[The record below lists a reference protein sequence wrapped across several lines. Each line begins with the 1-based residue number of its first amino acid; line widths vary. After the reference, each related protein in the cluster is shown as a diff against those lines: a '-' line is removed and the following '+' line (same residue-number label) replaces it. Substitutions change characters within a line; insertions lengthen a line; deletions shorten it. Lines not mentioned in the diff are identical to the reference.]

1 MTLLGNQRIV
11 QQETPSAA
19 AILVRAA
26 AFSILALLFALV
38 ATAAARYFDAAPQ
51 TEAAQLLLG
60 P

>member
-38 ATAAARYFDAAPQ
+38 ATSAARYFDAAPQ